1 MTAVTA
7 AEAPARTSRRARNR
21 ARELAGKTGWTGLGW
36 VVGIAFF
43 LPVLWMV
50 ITAFKPESA
59 AETWPPKFTFSPTLA
74 QFRVVFD
81 GMGPYLEHSTIA
93 TIGSTILVLVLAVP
107 AAYALAIRPVKHW
120 RDGLFFFIS
129 TKMLPIVAAIG
140 PLYVIALKAHLLD
153 TIWVLI
159 ILYAAMNLPLAIWM
173 IRSFM
178 LEVPTEML
186 EAARLDGAGR
196 IREIIEVIM
205 PVVIPGVVSTALIC
219 VIFAW
224 NELFLA
230 LNLTTTNAAT
240 LPMFL
245 ISSVPQE
252 GLYIAHLSAAATV
265 ASVPVIIVGWIAQRS
280 LVRGLSMGAIK

>member
-1 MTAVTA
+1 MTAATL
-7 AEAPARTSRRARNR
+7 RTTSEDPRRR
-21 ARELAGKTGWTGLGW
+21 RELAGRVGWGFIAW
-36 VVGIAFF
+36 VVSIAFF

-59 AETWPPKFTFSPTLA
+59 AETWPPQFVFRPTLSE
-74 QFRVVFD
+74 FRLVFS
-81 GMGPYLEHSTIA
+81 GMGPFLTHSVIA
-93 TIGSTILVLVLAVP
+93 TAGSTILVLLLGVP
-107 AAYALAIRPVKHW
+107 AAYALSVRPVKRW

-140 PLYVIALKAHLLD
+140 PLYVIALKTHLLD
-153 TIWVLI
+153 SIWLLI
-159 ILYAAMNLPLAIWM
+159 ILYTAMNLPLAIWM

-178 LEVPTEML
+178 LEVPSELL

-196 IREIIEVIM
+196 IREITSVIL
-205 PVVIPGVVSTALIC
+205 PITTPGLVSTALIC

-230 LNLTTTNAAT
+230 LNLTITNAAT
-240 LPMFL
+240 MPMYL

-265 ASVPVIIVGWIAQRS
+265 ASIPVIIVGWIAQRS

>member
-1 MTAVTA
+1 MTAVH
-7 AEAPARTSRRARNR
+7 ARTRPPGAQRF
-21 ARELAGKTGWTGLGW
+21 REMSGHIGWGIVAW

-50 ITAFKPESA
+50 LTAFKPESA

-74 QFRVVFD
+74 EFRLVFA
-81 GMGPYLEHSTIA
+81 GWGPFVTHSVIA
-93 TIGSTILVLVLAVP
+93 TVVSTVLVVLLAVP
-107 AAYALAIRPVKHW
+107 AAYALAIHPVKRW

-140 PLYVIALKAHLLD
+140 PLYVIALKTHLLD
-153 TIWVLI
+153 SIWLLI
-159 ILYAAMNLPLAIWM
+159 ILYTAMNLPLAIWL

-178 LEVPTEML
+178 LEVPGEML
-186 EAARLDGAGR
+186 EAAELDGAGR
-196 IREIIEVIM
+196 IRQMREVIM
-205 PVVIPGVVSTALIC
+205 PVISPGLVSTALIC

>member
-1 MTAVTA
+1 VTAVTA
-7 AEAPARTSRRARNR
+7 ADAPPQAPRRSRRAR
-21 ARELAGKTGWTGLGW
+21 ELTGQAGWTVLGW

-43 LPVLWMV
+43 IPVLWMV
-50 ITAFKPESA
+50 LTAFKPESA
-59 AETWPPKFTFSPTLA
+59 AETWPPKFIFTPTLSE
-74 QFRVVFD
+74 FRLAVT
-81 GMGPYLEHSTIA
+81 GMGPFLTHSIIA
-93 TIGSTILVLVLAVP
+93 TVGSTILVLLLAIP
-107 AAYALAIRPVKHW
+107 AAYALSVRPVKHW

-140 PLYVIALKAHLLD
+140 PLYVIALHAHLLD
-153 TIWVLI
+153 SIALMI
-159 ILYAAMNLPLAIWM
+159 ILYTAMNLPLAIWM

-178 LEVPTEML
+178 LEVPTELL

-196 IREIIEVIM
+196 MREMGSVILPIIS
-205 PVVIPGVVSTALIC
+205 PGLVSTALIC

-230 LNLTTTNAAT
+230 INLTVTNAAT

-252 GLYIAHLSAAATV
+252 GLFIAHLCAAATI
-265 ASVPVIIVGWIAQRS
+265 ASIPVIIVGWIAQRS